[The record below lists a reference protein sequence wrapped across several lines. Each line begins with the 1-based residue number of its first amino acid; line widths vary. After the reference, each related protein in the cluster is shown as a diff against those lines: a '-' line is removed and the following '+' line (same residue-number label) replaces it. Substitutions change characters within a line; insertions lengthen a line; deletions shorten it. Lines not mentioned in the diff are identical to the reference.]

1 MFTLLHGGV
10 RNHRDG
16 LLQSTVSKVRTT
28 TPSPTLP
35 TNQSIRLHCRPA
47 GKGRWSQTVVLVVER
62 FLRQTL
68 LTCDSRSFNGC
79 MKRESCRDSPS
90 PHAFDYAMRRHLP
103 PLATR
108 RAGAEW
114 SVNYRSFVFHCV
126 TNGHY
131 GSRRDRRRG
140 ERAGNSF
147 RWVCLAIRQTRS
159 PPIERYRRVGF

>member
-79 MKRESCRDSPS
+79 MKRESCRDSNPPRTLS
-90 PHAFDYAMRRHLP
+90 IMLCGGTYLPWQHAEPVQSGALTTDHLYSI
-103 PLATR
+103 ASQTAIMGR
-108 RAGAEW
+108 EGTVVGVRGREIAFAGY
-114 SVNYRSFVFHCV
+114 V
-126 TNGHY
+126 
-131 GSRRDRRRG
+131 
-140 ERAGNSF
+140 
-147 RWVCLAIRQTRS
+147 
-159 PPIERYRRVGF
+159 